1 VAFTAEWTPTPID
14 GLWCRPR
21 PLETEPLCG
30 YGVCPGGGVGA
41 MMPLGLIPADLFTA
55 LEADDESWQRVP
67 DGPDTSAPLVR
78 IRLGGTDEFWFDR
91 GLLADPGFED
101 TARRIDDA
109 DRCVRRALAGRPRPA
124 AELAGRD
131 RAAVRAEAARL
142 RLAVPLRPDQVM
154 EPFADDETPFPTV
167 AWVPQTTWL
176 AEGSLHYVGDDDMG
190 GVFVLKHLPE
200 SVAEVSRARR
210 ADPGTFARGRA
221 SSGACVD
228 GELFIQRQDMGT
240 GVEYHEAVHA
250 LSHWAMVHVL
260 GRDFTEG
267 VTEYFARLITEPLA
281 RAGRLVPAGAHEP
294 QLAGIRALIDL
305 GIGPDV
311 LAAAYF
317 GGDLH
322 PLFAAFAAATRGRMS
337 LQGYASRLG
346 RRTART
352 ACQVLRDAAG

>member
-1 VAFTAEWTPTPID
+1 MAFTAEWTPTPID

-21 PLETEPLCG
+21 PLETEPLRG
-30 YGVCPGGGVGA
+30 YDVRPGGEVGA
-41 MMPLGLIPADLFTA
+41 MTSLGVMPASLFTA
-55 LEADDESWQRVP
+55 LEADDECWQRVP
-67 DGPDTSAPLVR
+67 DGPDASAPLVR
-78 IRLGGTDEFWFDR
+78 IRLGGADEFWLDR
-91 GLLADPGFED
+91 GLLADPRFED

-109 DRCVRRALAGRPRPA
+109 DRCARRTLAARHQAAPVPA
-124 AELAGRD
+124 DGD
-131 RAAVRAEAARL
+131 RAGARAEAARL
-142 RLAVPLRPDQVM
+142 RLAVPLKPGQVM
-154 EPFADDETPFPTV
+154 EPFADDETAFPTV

-176 AEGSLHYVGDDDMG
+176 ADGSVHYVGDDDMG
-190 GVFVLKHLPE
+190 AVFVLKHLPE

-250 LSHWAMVHVL
+250 LSHWAMAHVL
-260 GRDFTEG
+260 GRDFAEG

-281 RAGRLVPAGAHEP
+281 GAGRLAPAGAHESP
-294 QLAGIRALIDL
+294 LAGIRALLDL
-305 GIGPDV
+305 GIGPDI
-311 LAAAYF
+311 LAGAYF

-322 PLFAAFAAATRGRMS
+322 PLFAAFAAATRGRLS

-346 RRTART
+346 RRTAQA